1 MSDSQQA
8 GLIANDHVGSGPDY
22 QQYKGP
28 EATPAPYGAPQ
39 NQDRQIG
46 FRDITNAIVDLGTL
60 ICLLIS
66 YGITVALGAVLPP
79 ATTIKHNSAIHMHN
93 HTLTGLRGCR

>member
-8 GLIANDHVGSGPDY
+8 GLIANDHVGSGADY
-22 QQYKGP
+22 QQYNGP

-46 FRDITNAIVDLGTL
+46 FRDLTNAIVDLGTL

-66 YGITVALGAVLPP
+66 YGITVALGAGP
-79 ATTIKHNSAIHMHN
+79 ATCYHRAIHMHN
-93 HTLTGLRGCR
+93 HTLTGLLGCR

>member
-8 GLIANDHVGSGPDY
+8 GLIANDHVGSGADY
-22 QQYKGP
+22 QQYNGP

-46 FRDITNAIVDLGTL
+46 FRDLANAIVDLGTL

-66 YGITVALGAVLPP
+66 YGITVALGAGP
-79 ATTIKHNSAIHMHN
+79 ATCYHNQTQQRHSHAQPHTHWSAW
-93 HTLTGLRGCR
+93 L